1 MICEP
6 GGPCGARRDHLGLTA
21 PPPGQLR
28 LTRRL
33 GHYDDFVRDL
43 IARAEQRSLTADT
56 GGEAIGRRWDIEGD
70 PQAMSLVELW
80 AYVAEGVAA
89 YSELTAGEGYLAT
102 ARDWLDLA
110 RLADQVGYRP
120 GQRVAAEGWV
130 RFETD
135 RLASPVVPAGTRVQA
150 PGTPTRAPQTF
161 ETVAETPLLADWA
174 DLTAT
179 WVPRPATPTGRKV
192 RFLGDPGFRAGDDV
206 LLIDEQQPGPPST
219 GWIVFWLWLVGLS
232 NVAAATVTPLAVVT
246 VVGHTSELGTTLV
259 EFDRDVSGL
268 LGNASTSYAAYRI
281 LDKASSARRLSSVLR
296 IGSTGNA
303 TKVDLP
309 AYAETSAI
317 TATSVVLDRE
327 LSELSTDSLVAVVRW
342 DTLEN
347 QGDVVP
353 VANHVPIEWEV
364 VPGTPVLVSKLRF
377 GADVGS
383 LTGTVGQRDVYVLD
397 RRVATT
403 HYEFPASAPTEAP
416 GSGLQV
422 RVWPAPSTPS
432 PPSGKLAVET
442 AIAGVP
448 TWELLDVTAAAET
461 EADSSTAT
469 RPGLILDVQTAAPV
483 GDLDFSPASGN
494 VVRVRHGLTT
504 RAVLGSGD
512 GVTAHGSLSVPDD
525 PIAAE
530 LGADGSAT
538 DSLRVRVDGRLWA
551 EHPTL
556 FGAGPALAYETRV
569 GPEGGIEVRFGDGD
583 NGAIPPSGV
592 ANISGTYR
600 IGGGTEGEVGSGEI
614 DTLLG
619 SIRGVRSVLGAGP
632 TVGGADQPAESA
644 LRREAP
650 TRARAMDRIVA
661 LGDAA
666 DLALAFP
673 GVSHA
678 AVWSGQAP
686 PDVACGPGPMVAV
699 LRRGTSGVRQVLA
712 AELDALRMFLDGRR
726 DVTVPLCVVTGTVVP
741 VTLAVTVAVDA
752 ALDPVLVE
760 AEIRAALTDPEG
772 VLAAENRLLGQPLDR
787 SDVLRVVHSVA
798 GVIGVESLTLETG
811 VADSETSTIGR
822 LVAERY
828 ELLVTD
834 PPSILVVPA

>member
-6 GGPCGARRDHLGLTA
+6 DGLCGAEREQLGLVA
-21 PPPGQLR
+21 PAPGQLR
-28 LTRRL
+28 LARRL

-43 IARAEQRSLTADT
+43 IARAEQRSLAGDPD
-56 GGEAIGRRWDIEGD
+56 GEAIGRRWDIEGD
-70 PQAMSLVELW
+70 PEAMSLIELW

-120 GQRVAAEGWV
+120 SQRVAAEGWV

-150 PGTPTRAPQTF
+150 PGTPTRDPQTF
-161 ETVAETPLLADWA
+161 ETVADTPLLADWA
-174 DLTAT
+174 DLVAT
-179 WVPRPATPTGRKV
+179 WVPRPATPTGREV

-232 NVAAATVTPLAVVT
+232 NVTAATVTPLAVVS
-246 VVGHTSELGTTLV
+246 VVGHKSELGTTLV
-259 EFDRDVSGL
+259 EFDRDVSSL

-296 IGSTGNA
+296 IGTSGDA
-303 TKVDLP
+303 TKVNLP

-317 TATSVVLDRE
+317 SSTSVVLDRE

-364 VPGTPVLVSKLRF
+364 VPGTPVLVSKLHF

-383 LTGTVGQRDVYVLD
+383 LTGAAGQRDVYVLD

-403 HYEFPASAPTEAP
+403 HYEFPTAAPTAAP
-416 GSGLQV
+416 GAGLQV
-422 RVWPAPSTPS
+422 RVWPAPSTAS

-442 AIAGVP
+442 TLAGVP

-461 EADSSTAT
+461 EADTSTTT
-469 RPGLILDVQTAAPV
+469 RPGLILDVQVAAPA
-483 GDLDFSPASGN
+483 GDIDFSPASGN

-504 RAVLGSGD
+504 GAVLGSGD
-512 GVTAHGSLSVPDD
+512 GVTAHRSLPVPDG

-530 LGADGSAT
+530 LAADGSAT
-538 DSLRVRVDGRLWA
+538 NSLRVRVDGRLWA
-551 EHPTL
+551 ELATL
-556 FGAGPALAYETRV
+556 FGSSSALAYETRV
-569 GPEGGIEVRFGDGD
+569 GPDGEIEVRFGDGA
-583 NGAIPPSGV
+583 NGAIPPSGA
-592 ANISGTYR
+592 ANIAATYR
-600 IGGGTEGEVGSGEI
+600 VGGGTEGEVATGEI

-619 SIRGVRSVLGAGP
+619 SISGVRSALGAGP
-632 TVGGADQPAESA
+632 TSGGADQPAESA

-686 PDVACGPGPMVAV
+686 PGIACGPGPMVAV
-699 LRRGTSGVRQVLA
+699 LRRGSSGVRDALP
-712 AELDALRMFLDGRR
+712 AELDALRTYLDARR
-726 DVTVPLCVVTGTVVP
+726 DVTIPLCVVSGAVVP
-741 VTLAVTVAVDA
+741 VTLAVTVAADA

-760 AEIRAALTDPEG
+760 AEVRSALTDPDG
-772 VLAAENRLLGQPLDR
+772 ILAPENRLLSQPLDR
-787 SDVLRVVHSVA
+787 SDVLQVVHSVA
-798 GVIGVESLTLETG
+798 GVVGVRSLTLAIGAT
-811 VADSETSTIGR
+811 DSETSTIGR
-822 LVAERY
+822 LAAERY
-828 ELLVTD
+828 QLLVTD
-834 PPSILVVPA
+834 PPTILMVPA